1 MEREEANGLGGSLGE
16 TVVLDV
22 DDAKVHPTLAVR
34 HIAKS
39 LCRPK
44 RAKRATNDKKK

>member
-1 MEREEANGLGGSLGE
+1 MDSGLSLGE
-16 TVVLDV
+16 TVVDV

-44 RAKRATNDKKK
+44 RAKRATNDKIEKK